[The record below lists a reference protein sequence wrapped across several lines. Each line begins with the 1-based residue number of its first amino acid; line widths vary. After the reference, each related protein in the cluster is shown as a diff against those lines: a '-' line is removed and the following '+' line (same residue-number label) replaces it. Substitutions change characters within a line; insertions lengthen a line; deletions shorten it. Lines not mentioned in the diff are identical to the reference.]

1 MVITSVKFEAN
12 LKMYINRSYLF
23 KKKNCYTARN
33 SHPKRII
40 SFENGPFESVSN
52 LINIITIAVPREPMK
67 FENVSRGTHNICI
80 KVSTSL
86 NTFVRN
92 CRRKCL
98 FTGVKYA
105 TERKFQPH
113 QHLHSML
120 RNWMELESSTTL
132 TFLKVKQCEIAAW
145 SKIIAPCNRRD
156 VGK

>member
-1 MVITSVKFEAN
+1 MA
-12 LKMYINRSYLF
+12 R
-23 KKKNCYTARN
+23 TAV
-33 SHPKRII
+33 I

-52 LINIITIAVPREPMK
+52 LTNIITIAAREPMK
-67 FENVSRGTHNICI
+67 FENVTHGTRNISI

-92 CRRKCL
+92 YRRKCL

-105 TERKFQPH
+105 TERKFQPR

-120 RNWMELESSTTL
+120 QNWMELESSTTL